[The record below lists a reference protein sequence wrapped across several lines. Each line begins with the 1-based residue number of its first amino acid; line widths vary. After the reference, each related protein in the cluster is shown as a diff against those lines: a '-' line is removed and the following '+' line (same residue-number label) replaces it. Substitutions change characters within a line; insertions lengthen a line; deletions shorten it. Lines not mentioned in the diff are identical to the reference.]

1 MNPRPRE
8 GCLEYP
14 RRVSHS
20 HRRSWLGFPARRIL
34 RLAAIVIIVF
44 GPIASAARAVHAP
57 GGPGYVEI
65 DPAAASGSAGDHVR
79 EYLAGRD
86 PAIDRLLPDG
96 ARGTRFFEDL
106 DGEAGM
112 AFPHLSLIGISAT
125 AASGGW
131 PGAVELHERA
141 HLLQAFLPEDASRL
155 LARLDAPAEREYA
168 ATGEREHFAEMAAKA
183 WEVVSQPAG
192 MCVDAAPL
200 ERLRDAESRVPGT
213 AGFVAWYLR
222 NLRKEDV
229 EEFDPL
235 VQTAALL
242 AAPYRAES
250 EAIWKSLEARR
261 LPDGHFQA
269 WSHQTVPFFFRAWPS
284 FLSPAA
290 S

>member
-1 MNPRPRE
+1 M
-8 GCLEYP
+8 
-14 RRVSHS
+14 
-20 HRRSWLGFPARRIL
+20 
-34 RLAAIVIIVF
+34 IIVF

-235 VQTAALL
+235 IQTAALL